1 MPSTLPVQQP
11 TLATESALEH
21 AKISRPYRELLRL
34 FEQAPG
40 FVCFFRG
47 PQHVYELQNHAH
59 HRLAGF
65 KDIIGKPVRV
75 ALPELEGQQFFELLD
90 QVFVSGQAFVGTA
103 LPLGVIPASGGEAV
117 LRYIDFVYQPIVDE
131 GGAVVGI
138 FSQGNDVTER
148 VLAEES
154 LRRKQDELE
163 RMVEQRTAALA
174 EAHSA
179 LKLANELQGDKM
191 HLQRL
196 FEQAPGFICVL
207 RGPEHVFELAN
218 AAYRTL
224 TGGRELIGK
233 TIRSALPEVVEQGFP
248 ALLDEVYRTG
258 KAFIGRAV
266 PVELASG
273 PDGAS
278 ATRYL
283 DFIYQPVLDP
293 MGAVIGIFVQGSDVS
308 EQKQAQDELARH
320 QQELESL
327 VSARTEELSAAQ
339 HALQRSQKLE
349 AIGKL
354 TGGVA
359 HDFNNILQVVGG
371 NLELLRRRVEQLQPD
386 GDGRQL
392 LDTALEAVERGG
404 KLSSQLL
411 AFARRQPL
419 QPVVVNPGR
428 IVGAMDDLLR
438 RALGETI
445 QIETVRGGGLWNT
458 VVDPNQLENVILN
471 LAINARDAMPG
482 GGRLTIEIGNALLDD
497 SYVAAEPDITPG
509 QYVLIAVSDTGSG
522 MSKEVLERACEPF
535 FTTKPEGVGTG
546 LGLSMAY
553 GFVKQTGG
561 HFRIYS
567 EVGHGT
573 VVKMYFPRSFEAEA
587 SVTRLSGGPV
597 EGGTETILVVED
609 DPAVQRTV
617 VEMLGSLGYRV
628 LKADNASAALV
639 IVQSGMP
646 IDLLFTDVVMP
657 GPLRSPELARQ
668 AKAHLP
674 GLAVLFTSGYTQNAI
689 VHGGRLDPGVELLS
703 KPYGRD
709 QLARKVRHLLANRT
723 TPAVPPA
730 DSVAPSITRRRI
742 LVAED
747 NPDLMKMTCSLFE
760 ALGHEVSGATTLDAA
775 EGLLREC
782 RFDLLFTDI
791 DLAGKSGV
799 DLARIA
805 IGQQPA
811 LRVAFAS
818 GYGAPD
824 RDALGFPFWIVA
836 KPYKLE
842 DLEGVLARLG

>member
-1 MPSTLPVQQP
+1 
-11 TLATESALEH
+11 
-21 AKISRPYRELLRL
+21 
-34 FEQAPG
+34 
-40 FVCFFRG
+40 
-47 PQHVYELQNHAH
+47 
-59 HRLAGF
+59 
-65 KDIIGKPVRV
+65 
-75 ALPELEGQQFFELLD
+75 
-90 QVFVSGQAFVGTA
+90 
-103 LPLGVIPASGGEAV
+103 
-117 LRYIDFVYQPIVDE
+117 
-131 GGAVVGI
+131 
-138 FSQGNDVTER
+138 
-148 VLAEES
+148 
-154 LRRKQDELE
+154 
-163 RMVEQRTAALA
+163 
-174 EAHSA
+174 
-179 LKLANELQGDKM
+179 
-191 HLQRL
+191 
-196 FEQAPGFICVL
+196 
-207 RGPEHVFELAN
+207 
-218 AAYRTL
+218 
-224 TGGRELIGK
+224 
-233 TIRSALPEVVEQGFP
+233 
-248 ALLDEVYRTG
+248 
-258 KAFIGRAV
+258 
-266 PVELASG
+266 
-273 PDGAS
+273 
-278 ATRYL
+278 
-283 DFIYQPVLDP
+283 
-293 MGAVIGIFVQGSDVS
+293 
-308 EQKQAQDELARH
+308 
-320 QQELESL
+320 
-327 VSARTEELSAAQ
+327 
-339 HALQRSQKLE
+339 
-349 AIGKL
+349 
-354 TGGVA
+354 
-359 HDFNNILQVVGG
+359 
-371 NLELLRRRVEQLQPD
+371 
-386 GDGRQL
+386 
-392 LDTALEAVERGG
+392 
-404 KLSSQLL
+404 
-411 AFARRQPL
+411 
-419 QPVVVNPGR
+419 
-428 IVGAMDDLLR
+428 MDDLLR

-628 LKADNASAALV
+628 LKADNANAALV